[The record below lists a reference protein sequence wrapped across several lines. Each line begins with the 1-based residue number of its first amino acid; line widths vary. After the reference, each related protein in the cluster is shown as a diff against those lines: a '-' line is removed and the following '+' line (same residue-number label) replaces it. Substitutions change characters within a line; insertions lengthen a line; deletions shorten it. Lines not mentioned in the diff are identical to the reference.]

1 MISSRPVPAGTRVVP
16 GVLAVLACPPALCP
30 HLEFAAAAVLKAPV
44 SLGWDAQPAA
54 AGMLHTRLEWFGR
67 AGTAGRLAGRLRGL
81 GVVRYDVVEGP
92 SPGCD
97 PERYSYHPTLGLFRA
112 SIGADGGIVVGEGPL
127 RALLEHERGQA
138 LAQGL
143 QRLLGTAWDEALE
156 PLRRGGD
163 GAPVTLL
170 SRTG

>member
-1 MISSRPVPAGTRVVP
+1 MRARLAVSPAGCGAWGSCASTWWRALPRDATPSATRI
-16 GVLAVLACPPALCP
+16 
-30 HLEFAAAAVLKAPV
+30 
-44 SLGWDAQPAA
+44 D
-54 AGMLHTRLEWFGR
+54 
-67 AGTAGRLAGRLRGL
+67 
-81 GVVRYDVVEGP
+81 
-92 SPGCD
+92 
-97 PERYSYHPTLGLFRA
+97 PTLGLFRA

>member
-1 MISSRPVPAGTRVVP
+1 MISSRPVPAGTRLVP

-54 AGMLHTRLEWFGR
+54 PGMLHTRLEWFGR

-81 GVVRYDVVEGP
+81 GVVRFDVVEGP

-97 PERYSYHPTLGLFRA
+97 PERYSYEPTLGLFRA

-127 RALLEHERGQA
+127 QALLERERGQA
-138 LAQGL
+138 LAQGV
-143 QRLLGTAWDEALE
+143 QRLLGTAWDDALE

>member
-1 MISSRPVPAGTRVVP
+1 SG
-16 GVLAVLACPPALCP
+16 GG
-30 HLEFAAAAVLKAPV
+30 AAH
-44 SLGWDAQPAA
+44 PAA
-54 AGMLHTRLEWFGR
+54 PGMLPSRVEGFGR

-81 GVVRYDVVEGP
+81 AAVRFDVVEGP

-97 PERYSYHPTLGLFRA
+97 PERYSFEPTLGLFRA

-127 RALLEHERGQA
+127 RALLDRERGQA
-138 LAQGL
+138 LTQGL

>member
-1 MISSRPVPAGTRVVP
+1 M
-16 GVLAVLACPPALCP
+16 CP

-127 RALLEHERGQA
+127 HALLEHERGQA

>member
-1 MISSRPVPAGTRVVP
+1 
-16 GVLAVLACPPALCP
+16 
-30 HLEFAAAAVLKAPV
+30 
-44 SLGWDAQPAA
+44 
-54 AGMLHTRLEWFGR
+54 
-67 AGTAGRLAGRLRGL
+67 
-81 GVVRYDVVEGP
+81 
-92 SPGCD
+92 
-97 PERYSYHPTLGLFRA
+97 
-112 SIGADGGIVVGEGPL
+112 VGEGPL
-127 RALLEHERGQA
+127 HALLEHERGQA

>member
-1 MISSRPVPAGTRVVP
+1 
-16 GVLAVLACPPALCP
+16 LCP

-127 RALLEHERGQA
+127 HALLEHERGQA

>member
-54 AGMLHTRLEWFGR
+54 PGMLHTRLEWFGR

-81 GVVRYDVVEGP
+81 GVVRFDVVEGP
-92 SPGCD
+92 SAGCD

-127 RALLEHERGQA
+127 RALLERERGQA